1 MALPWV
7 LKTSSILVPRGQK
20 AKNSNGSLDVII
32 TSVTPASTPWPMASI
47 LWVYGLASSTSSSVK
62 TVTLLFQE
70 GNGIKYTIGRF
81 QTC

>member
-1 MALPWV
+1 MSLSWV
-7 LKTSSILVPRGQK
+7 LKTYRILAPRGQK

-32 TSVTPASTPWPMASI
+32 RSVTPASTLWPMASI
-47 LWVYGLASSTSSSVK
+47 LWVYGLA
-62 TVTLLFQE
+62 VTPLFQE